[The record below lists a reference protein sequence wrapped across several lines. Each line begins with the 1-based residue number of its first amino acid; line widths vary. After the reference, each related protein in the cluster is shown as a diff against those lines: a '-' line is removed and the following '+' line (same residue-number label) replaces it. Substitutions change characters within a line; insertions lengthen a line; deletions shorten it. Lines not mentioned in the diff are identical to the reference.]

1 MGKHFGKEMKEK
13 IRSFTRSKRE
23 GKKYKVI
30 VENKKTKRQ
39 RTIHF
44 GGLGY
49 EQYKD
54 STPLKLYSSV
64 NHNTK
69 KRRDNYFN
77 RHSGVKNKKAATIKE
92 INKSGNIYNAKIL
105 SHIYLW

>member
-1 MGKHFGKEMKEK
+1 MTNHFGIPMKEK
-13 IRSFTRSKRE
+13 IVKFEKSKIK
-23 GKKYKVI
+23 GKKYKVTI
-30 VENKKTKRQ
+30 KNKKTSKE
-39 RTIHF
+39 RTLHF

-54 STPLKLYSSV
+54 STPLKLYKNV

-69 KRRDNYFN
+69 KRRDNYFS
-77 RHSGVKNKKAATIKE
+77 RHSGIKNKKKATLKE
-92 INKSGNIYNAKIL
+92 IKKSKRLYNAKIL

>member
-1 MGKHFGKEMKEK
+1 MTSHFGITMKERIVK
-13 IRSFTRSKRE
+13 FEKSKLK
-23 GKKYKVI
+23 GKKYKVT
-30 VENKKTKRQ
+30 VKNKKTNKERVL
-39 RTIHF
+39 HF

-54 STPLKLYSSV
+54 STPLKLYSNV
-64 NHNTK
+64 NHGTK

-77 RHSGVKNKKAATIKE
+77 RHSGIKNKKRATIKE
-92 INKSGNIYNAKIL
+92 INKSNKLYNAKIL